1 MSNTRSDGG
10 RSGRKNTG
18 DGRRRGKRRRQCQ
31 RKCNGQ
37 CKRLA
42 DVDCGEEGT
51 VEQISDRFREYLR
64 SMGIRPGKEITVC
77 SKQPFEGPVVVSI
90 GRSTVSLS
98 RSQARAL
105 EIIPKE

>member
-1 MSNTRSDGG
+1 VSNTHSERPDRPGKSKKG
-10 RSGRKNTG
+10 T
-18 DGRRRGKRRRQCQ
+18 RGKRQ
-31 RKCNGQ
+31 RNRCRKRQ

-42 DVDCGEEGT
+42 DVECGEEGT
-51 VEQISDRFREYLR
+51 VEQISGRFREYLR

-105 EIIPKE
+105 EIVPEE

>member
-1 MSNTRSDGG
+1 MSNTRSDGTG

-18 DGRRRGKRRRQCQ
+18 DGRKRGKRRRQ
-31 RKCNGQ
+31 RRRNGT

-51 VEQISDRFREYLR
+51 VEQVSERFREYLR
-64 SMGIRPGKEITVC
+64 SMGIRPGKEIKVC
-77 SKQPFEGPVVVSI
+77 SKQPFNGPVVVSV
-90 GRSTVSLS
+90 GHSTVSLS

-105 EIIPKE
+105 EIVPEE